1 MQYFSKV
8 TGSAMSL
15 AKQSIQV
22 MSGGIVNMEGKG
34 NTPLSTVTPQQS
46 LDMNFRAVFEIAELL
61 ASSNYSKTA
70 EGEWKLNQSKVKQ
83 HLKEIVTILEDESYR
98 WCKRHDLNFKDN
110 SMGYET
116 PCMDAF
122 LQSRMVQ
129 ELCNRAVL
137 DTPRGCLP
145 LILTM
150 LASLLRNVQYPLLP
164 HMTVH
169 KPIANLISV
178 AVRYDAMHM
187 YTNAPNVEGG
197 EVYNKTEYT
206 NYKRKI
212 GKPLRRGTNNVTSLL
227 FLFLFRFRN
236 GID

>member
-22 MSGGIVNMEGKG
+22 MSGGIVTMEGKT
-34 NTPLSTVTPQQS
+34 NSSAAQISSQQALES
-46 LDMNFRAVFEIAELL
+46 NFRSVCELIEQL
-61 ASSNYSKTA
+61 ASLPDSKTA
-70 EGEWKLNQSKVKQ
+70 EGERKLQQSKVKQ
-83 HLKEIVTILEDESYR
+83 HLKEIVAILEDESYR
-98 WCKRHDLNFKDN
+98 WCKRNDVNFRDDAG
-110 SMGYET
+110 SCET
-116 PCMDAF
+116 PCMDVF
-122 LQSRMVQ
+122 LQSRMLQ

-145 LILTM
+145 MILTT
-150 LASLLRNVQYPLLP
+150 LASLLRSVQYPLLP

-187 YTNAPNVEGG
+187 YTNATNAAVTNNDTPDG
-197 EVYNKTEYT
+197 EVFNKTEYA

-212 GKPLRRGTNNVTSLL
+212 GEL
-227 FLFLFRFRN
+227 
-236 GID
+236 